1 MLLAVIRRFANHY
14 VQTNQNCFPI
24 SRRQTHA

>member
-14 VQTNQNCFPI
+14 VQTNQNCFLK
-24 SRRQTHA
+24 